1 VEINIVT
8 IYRTT
13 NDTNGNA
20 RAVFVLWN
28 ADGFGREVRRQDC
41 AGDGE
46 AAVNKAFGE
55 LLNNGRL
62 TIILPAVRVTPKE
75 YAVWRKVAK

>member
-1 VEINIVT
+1 MEINIVT

-13 NDTNGNA
+13 NDVNGNA

-28 ADGFGREVRRQDC
+28 ADGFGREVRKQDC

-46 AAVNKAFGE
+46 AAVNKAFVE
-55 LLNNGRL
+55 LLYGRS
-62 TIILPAVRVTPKE
+62 TIILPAVQVTPKE
-75 YAVWRKVAK
+75 YSHWRKVAK